1 MSPLNL
7 KKRDYVLLYFALGL
21 FFVWLVARVVLNPF
35 HEKLSDL
42 EGEVSQEK
50 GKLKKG
56 IGLIEKKETINRE
69 YGKYASYFS
78 LENVSDDEAVSRFL
92 REIES
97 IGRESRVTIVDM
109 KPQKETESDKFSKQ
123 YQINIKAEGNM
134 VQLVN
139 FLYALQHSE
148 LLLSVEKLVLSP
160 KTDNQ
165 SDLNITLTLVGV
177 AFL

>member
-7 KKRDYVLLYFALGL
+7 KKRDYVLLYLAVGL

-35 HEKLSDL
+35 HEKLTDL
-42 EGEVSQEK
+42 EEEVSEEEL
-50 GKLKKG
+50 KLKKG
-56 IGLIEKKETINRE
+56 IGLIEKKETISRE

-92 REIES
+92 REVEK
-97 IGRESRVTIVDM
+97 IGCESRVTIIDM

-134 VQLVN
+134 QQLVN
-139 FLYALQHSE
+139 FLYALHHSE
-148 LLLSVEKLVLSP
+148 LLLSVEKLVLLP
-160 KTDNQ
+160 KADNL

-177 AFL
+177 SFL